1 MTGALA
7 RARTRARATRR
18 RVVRR
23 VRYDT
28 FEIPADAPPRWGAP
42 GDLEIRPAT
51 SGDVE
56 AILARPL
63 PGYVRATLRRT
74 LVEPHGPNG
83 LRLGQSGYVA
93 IAPDGW
99 VGATWVSEVSLRLS
113 HLAIAVR
120 LAPDEVYSYGTFIL
134 PDARAAGPAARAL
147 FARVLAD
154 AHDRGASRVICH
166 VDTANRVSVAMRR
179 LGRAR
184 ESSLALVLLGRW
196 YVTLRRTP
204 RPAV

>member
-1 MTGALA
+1 MTGVLA
-7 RARTRARATRR
+7 RARRRARAWRR

-28 FEIPADAPPRWGAP
+28 FEIPADVPPRWGDP

-51 SGDVE
+51 RADVE
-56 AILARPL
+56 AILGRPL

-74 LVEPHGPNG
+74 LQEPLGPSG
-83 LRLGQSGYVA
+83 LRRGQKGYVA
-93 IAPDGW
+93 SGPDGW
-99 VGATWVSEVSLRLS
+99 VGSTWVSEVPLRLS
-113 HLAIAVR
+113 HLAIEVR
-120 LAPDEVYSYGTFIL
+120 LAPGEVYSYGTFIL
-134 PDARAAGPAARAL
+134 PTARAAAPAARAL

-154 AHDRGASRVICH
+154 AHEGGASRVICH

-184 ESSLALVLLGRW
+184 ESSLAVVLLGRW
-196 YVTLRRTP
+196 SVTLRRTP
-204 RPAV
+204 RPA